1 MEHRHHPYFHRKA
14 WKRMHPIRA
23 CRISMGGMVTQGL
36 AAQRHGMVLQG
47 RSADCAAEA
56 AGA

>member
-1 MEHRHHPYFHRKA
+1 
-14 WKRMHPIRA
+14 
-23 CRISMGGMVTQGL
+23 MGGMVTQGL

-47 RSADCAAEA
+47 RCADCAAEA